1 MKRQQKARLGSSG
14 TYPWSM
20 PSARDSSI
28 EKDDVTTSVAQEV
41 GGRIRRAREARG
53 LSQAELAE
61 ALGLSQAA
69 VSNIESGSRPVR
81 VDELVSISQLIGEE
95 LAHFFPPP
103 RQSRSPV
110 GVTLRAEVAN
120 LPIPDFREA
129 IGVFV
134 DEIEKAPLPDVRVR
148 VNANEPEAA
157 AKELLRKVRVTGPPV
172 DVMEVA
178 RSLGVA
184 VFPRPFPDTLSAL
197 LLRHEENAFIGVNSH
212 QAKVRQ
218 RFSVAHE
225 LGHFVLHHK
234 DRHFID
240 YGLSSTVEG
249 EAPGYDWKHEQAA
262 NRFAAELLMP
272 EAMLRRDARAI
283 SLSRLAT
290 RYEVSQ
296 EAMGFRLANLGL

>member
-1 MKRQQKARLGSSG
+1 MASTARSTPEEG
-14 TYPWSM
+14 
-20 PSARDSSI
+20 
-28 EKDDVTTSVAQEV
+28 DVTRSVAEQV

-69 VSNIESGSRPVR
+69 ISNIESGNRPVR
-81 VDELVSISQLIGEE
+81 VDELVSISHAIGEE
-95 LAHFFPPP
+95 LEFFFP
-103 RQSRSPV
+103 RSDQSRGAV

-120 LPIPDFREA
+120 LPLPDFREA

-134 DEIEKAPLPDVRVR
+134 DEIENAPLPEVMVSVSATD
-148 VNANEPEAA
+148 PEDA
-157 AKELLRKVRVTGPPV
+157 AKQVLEKSGVKSPPV
-172 DVMEVA
+172 DVMSVA

-184 VFPRPFPDTLSAL
+184 VFPRPFPDALSAL
-197 LLRHEENAFIGVNSH
+197 LLRYDAHAFIGVNSH
-212 QAKVRQ
+212 QARTRQ

-225 LGHFVLHHK
+225 LGHFVLHHE

-240 YGLSSTVEG
+240 YGTSAAVEG
-249 EAPGYDWKHEQAA
+249 EAPGYDWKSEQAA

-272 EAMLRRDARAI
+272 EEMLRRESRSI
-283 SLSRLAT
+283 SLSRLTT